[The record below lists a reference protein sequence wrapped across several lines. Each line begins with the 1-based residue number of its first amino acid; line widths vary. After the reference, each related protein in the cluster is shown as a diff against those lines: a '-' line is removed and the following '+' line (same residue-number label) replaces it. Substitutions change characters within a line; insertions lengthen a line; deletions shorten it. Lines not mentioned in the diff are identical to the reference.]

1 MKPKTP
7 TNILFGSVYA
17 NAQAI
22 GLDPF
27 QALKLLKFT
36 SAAELQ
42 THWNYR
48 AHGFKIEEARYALA
62 IASSRK
68 SRHKRYVTPLQPYQ
82 FCPRV
87 LKYRAMLAKRDAMLA
102 KRDADRHANLTE
114 LSQYREASSIEQ
126 ITTLTAGYGYGYGCR
141 LSLGDCQLLIKR
153 IEDVTWSDRKS
164 HHWPVSTGTSYQTT
178 LMSATGD
185 TLASSSFSARRG
197 DWLAEAGKC
206 LGLPIG
212 LKNPVSQTAS
222 MIPVSSETYRG
233 IKITR
238 LRLFGTG
245 FEMCC
250 AESFG
255 INYHAATRLEAIR
268 GLVGK
273 ARAHRRNLV
282 GDDKV
287 ITMAQAKKLG
297 FCPTGIAAFL
307 CEIDLDGRKSL
318 KAGEIRSAMR
328 GVDVSPWASE
338 LKMIGLIE

>member
-1 MKPKTP
+1 MKPRTP

-17 NAQAI
+17 NAQAL
-22 GLDPF
+22 GLDPV

-36 SAAELQ
+36 SAAELR

-48 AHGFKIEEARYALA
+48 AHGFKIEEARDALA

-87 LKYRAMLAKRDAMLA
+87 LKYHAMRAKLNAIRA
-102 KRDADRHANLTE
+102 KRDADRRANLTE

-126 ITTLTAGYGYGYGCR
+126 ITTLTGGYGHGYGCR

-164 HHWPVSTGTSYQTT
+164 YHWPVSTGTSYQTT
-178 LMSATGD
+178 LMSADGD
-185 TLASSSFSARRG
+185 TLASSSFSARKG
-197 DWLAEAGKC
+197 DWLAEVGRG
-206 LGLPIG
+206 LGLPLG
-212 LKNPVSQTAS
+212 LKNAVSQTAS
-222 MIPVSSETYRG
+222 MIQVSFETLRG

-238 LRLFGTG
+238 LRLFGAG
-245 FEMCC
+245 FEMYC
-250 AESFG
+250 AEAFG
-255 INYHAATRLEAIR
+255 INFHAGTHLEAVR
-268 GLVGK
+268 GLFEK

-297 FCPTGIAAFL
+297 FCSTGIASFL
-307 CEIDLDGRKSL
+307 STIDLDGRKSL
-318 KAGEIRSAMR
+318 KAGEIRAAMS

>member
-36 SAAELQ
+36 SAAELR

-48 AHGFKIEEARYALA
+48 GLGFSIAEARDALA
-62 IASSRK
+62 NACSRK
-68 SRHKRYVTPLQPYQ
+68 SRHYRYVTPLRPYQ

-87 LKYRAMLAKRDAMLA
+87 QNYLAMRAKR
-102 KRDADRHANLTE
+102 RADRRANLTE
-114 LSQYREASSIEQ
+114 FSQYREATSIEQ
-126 ITTLTAGYGYGYGCR
+126 VTTLTGGYGHGYGCR
-141 LSLGDCQLLIKR
+141 IALGNSQLLIKR
-153 IEDVTWSDRKS
+153 IEDVTWSDRKIR
-164 HHWPVSTGTSYQTT
+164 HWPESTETSYQTK

-197 DWLAEAGKC
+197 DWLADAGKC

-212 LKNPVSQTAS
+212 VKNPVTQTAS
-222 MIPVSSETYRG
+222 MIPVSFETHRG

-282 GDDKV
+282 GDDKT
-287 ITMAQAKKLG
+287 ITLAQVKKLG

-307 CEIDLDGRKSL
+307 GAIDLDGRKSL
-318 KAGEIRSAMR
+318 KAGEIRSAMK
-328 GVDVSPWASE
+328 GVDISPWATE
-338 LKMIGLIE
+338 LKMLGIIE

>member
-1 MKPKTP
+1 MKLKTK
-7 TNILFGSVYA
+7 IGSVYA
-17 NAQAI
+17 NAKAL
-22 GLDPF
+22 GLDPVK
-27 QALKLLKFT
+27 ALRLRKFT
-36 SAAELQ
+36 SAAELRK
-42 THWNYR
+42 HWDYR
-48 AHGFKIEEARYALA
+48 ALGFNIEEARDALA

-68 SRHKRYVTPLQPYQ
+68 SRHDRYVSPLQRYQ

-87 LKYRAMLAKRDAMLA
+87 QQYLAMRAKR
-102 KRDADRHANLTE
+102 RADRRANLHQ
-114 LSQYREASSIEQ
+114 LSLYDEASSIEQ
-126 ITTLTAGYGYGYGCR
+126 VTALTAGFGYGYGCR
-141 LSLGDCQLLIKR
+141 IALGGSQLLIKR
-153 IEDVTWSDRKS
+153 VEDVTWSDRKS
-164 HHWPVSTGTSYQTT
+164 RHWPESTETSYHTT
-178 LMSATGD
+178 LMTADGD

-212 LKNPVSQTAS
+212 LKNSVSQTAS

-255 INYHAATRLEAIR
+255 INYHAATRVEAVR

-273 ARAHRRNLV
+273 ARAHQRNLV
-282 GDDKV
+282 GDDKT
-287 ITMAQAKKLG
+287 ITMAHVKKLG

-307 CEIDLDGRKSL
+307 CAIDLDGRKSL

-328 GVDVSPWASE
+328 GVDISPWATE
-338 LKMIGLIE
+338 LKMIGIIE